1 MSALRECRLDHPF
14 VQPLARVG
22 QRGGLSAPPGGE
34 RRRLERFAKQPLAD
48 GRQETEQGRG
58 FQHAQAERIRHEH
71 VSRAPRLH
79 EPGNAERGVG
89 AQLHRVAV
97 VVVETTEYRVHGTKP
112 GHGLEEHAIV
122 PDGEI
127 AALDER
133 KSELTREVGVLE
145 VGFAVRTRR
154 QQHDVGHAATRR
166 RRRQQR
172 LPEQVEERRERLNAR
187 ANGTHRETA
196 ATRWRGSRART
207 RARRAPARACR
218 RRATVRRAR
227 APGRTPPRAGRCR
240 SAG

>member
-1 MSALRECRLDHPF
+1 MSARANAGLMTAF

-22 QRGGLSAPPGGE
+22 QRGGLSTPPGCE
-34 RRRLERFAKQPLAD
+34 RRRLERLTKQPLAD
-48 GRQETEQGRG
+48 GRQEAEQGRG

-97 VVVETTEYRVHGTKP
+97 VVVETPEYRVHGTKP

-127 AALDER
+127 ASLHER
-133 KSELTREVGVLE
+133 KSQLAREVRVLE

-166 RRRQQR
+166 
-172 LPEQVEERRERLNAR
+172 
-187 ANGTHRETA
+187 
-196 ATRWRGSRART
+196 
-207 RARRAPARACR
+207 CR
-218 RRATVRRAR
+218 RR
-227 APGRTPPRAGRCR
+227 
-240 SAG
+240 